1 MRRWRSRLGIAL
13 VAVALAAVAAWV
25 ASQMVP
31 TARIAWSGEDGARGV
46 TVSAELAQATCRKE
60 LTATFPWVRISCE
73 PKTEPQGGA
82 GVPNALDT
90 AQDAE

>member
-1 MRRWRSRLGIAL
+1 MRRWRPRIGIAL
-13 VAVALAAVAAWV
+13 VAVALAAIAAWV

-46 TVSAELAQATCRKE
+46 TVSAELAQTTCRKE
-60 LTATFPWVRISCE
+60 LTTTFPWVRISCE
-73 PKTEPQGGA
+73 PDTGPDDGA

-90 AQDAE
+90 AQDGE